1 MILIEVLKNS
11 LMITGFVFVMMLVI
25 EYVNVQ
31 TRGVWHS
38 FIQRSKWLQ
47 YILAALLGAI
57 PGCLGAFTVVAMF
70 SHNIVSIGAL
80 VAAMIATSGDEA
92 FVMLAMFPD
101 KAILLFSITFFIG
114 ILAGMITDAVFPK
127 INFTAKLKLQKLP
140 LHEQEKCDCF
150 PGKDILLNL
159 RHISI
164 QRMLLILLVSI
175 LLIGISIGSIGHDEQ
190 AWIKI
195 TILMSSMFA
204 LFVVLTVP
212 EHFLEEHL
220 WNHIVKIHIPRIF
233 VWTFGTL
240 LIIQI
245 LLQYWNVQSWMESNL
260 LIVLLVAGLAGLI
273 PQSGPHLVFVTLF
286 IQGSIPFSILL
297 ASSIVQDGHGMLPLL
312 AESKRTF
319 IVVKIINLLVGLF
332 VGYMGIL
339 SGW

>member
-1 MILIEVLKNS
+1 MILIEVLKHG

-38 FIQRSKWLQ
+38 FVQRSKWLQ

-92 FVMLAMFPD
+92 FVMLAMFPH

-114 ILAGMITDAVFPK
+114 ILAGMLTDAIFPEIK
-127 INFTAKLKLQKLP
+127 FIAKLKLRKFP
-140 LHEQEKCDCF
+140 LHEEEKCDCF
-150 PGKDILLNL
+150 PGKDILLSL
-159 RHISI
+159 RHISL

-175 LLIGISIGSIGHDEQ
+175 LLIGISVGSIGHDEQ
-190 AWIKI
+190 AWIKT
-195 TILMSSMFA
+195 TILITSIFA

-220 WNHIVKIHIPRIF
+220 WKHIVKVHIPRIF
-233 VWTFGTL
+233 LWTFGTL
-240 LIIQI
+240 LFIKI
-245 LLQYWNVQSWMESNL
+245 LLQYWNIQNWMESNL
-260 LIVLLVAGLAGLI
+260 LIILLIAGLAGLI

-286 IQGSIPFSILL
+286 KQGSIPFSILL

-319 IVVKIINLLVGLF
+319 VVVKIINLLVGLF

-339 SGW
+339 TGW

>member
-11 LMITGFVFVMMLVI
+11 LMITGFVFMMMLVI

-47 YILAALLGAI
+47 YVLAALLGAI

-70 SHNIVSIGAL
+70 SHNIVSLGAL

-114 ILAGMITDAVFPK
+114 ILAGILTDAVFPK

-150 PGKDILLNL
+150 PGKDILVSL
-159 RHISI
+159 RHISMKRI
-164 QRMLLILLVSI
+164 LLILLVSI

-190 AWIKI
+190 GWIKT
-195 TILMSSMFA
+195 TILITSIFA

-212 EHFLEEHL
+212 EHFMDEHL
-220 WNHIVKIHIPRIF
+220 WKHIVKIHIPRIF
-233 VWTFGTL
+233 FWTFGTL

-245 LLQYWNVQSWMESNL
+245 FLQHWNIQSWMESNL
-260 LIVLLVAGLAGLI
+260 IIMLLVAGLVGLI

-312 AESKRTF
+312 AESKRAF
-319 IVVKIINLLVGLF
+319 IVVKIINLSVGLL

>member
-1 MILIEVLKNS
+1 MLIEVLKNGF
-11 LMITGFVFVMMLVI
+11 MITGFVFVMMLVI

-31 TRGVWHS
+31 TRGVWHN

-57 PGCLGAFTVVAMF
+57 PGCLGAFTVVALY

-80 VAAMIATSGDEA
+80 VTAMIATSGDEA
-92 FVMLAMFPD
+92 FVMLAMFPN
-101 KAILLFSITFFIG
+101 KAILLFGIIFVIG
-114 ILAGMITDAVFPK
+114 ILAGILTDIVFPN
-127 INFTAKLKLQKLP
+127 INFNAKLKLQKLP

-150 PGKDILLNL
+150 PGKEILINL
-159 RHISI
+159 RHISMR
-164 QRMLLILLVSI
+164 RMLLILLVSI
-175 LLIGISIGSIGHDEQ
+175 LLIGISIGIIGHDEQ
-190 AWIKI
+190 AWIKT
-195 TILMSSMFA
+195 TILISSIFA

-220 WNHIVKIHIPRIF
+220 WNHIAKIHIPRIF

-240 LIIQI
+240 LVIQI
-245 LLQYWNVQSWMESNL
+245 LLLHWNIQSWMESNL
-260 LIVLLVAGLAGLI
+260 IIVLLVAGLVGLI

-319 IVVKIINLLVGLF
+319 ILVKFINLLVGLL
-332 VGYMGIL
+332 VGYFGIL